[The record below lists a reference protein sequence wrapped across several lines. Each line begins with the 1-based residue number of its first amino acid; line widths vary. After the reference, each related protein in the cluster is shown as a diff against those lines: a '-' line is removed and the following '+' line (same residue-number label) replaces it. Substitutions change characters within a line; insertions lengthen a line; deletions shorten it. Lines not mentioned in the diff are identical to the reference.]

1 LTAPIAIY
9 DKGAMTVRDYG
20 DYGEYLRLST
30 WEGDIRLPRVRPNEP
45 LKLQAIEFIKWL
57 RNGRIQH
64 GQIGR
69 CGSEFNLGIITV
81 LEAVDASMKR
91 GGTPMAVGRKESA
104 RAPVPAT

>member
-1 LTAPIAIY
+1 MATSDLQLTAPIAIC
-9 DKGAMTVRDYG
+9 KGAMTVRDYG

-30 WEGDIRLPRVRPNEP
+30 WEGVRLQRVRPNEP

-69 CGSEFNLGIITV
+69 CESEFNLGIIRV
-81 LEAVDASMKR
+81 LE
-91 GGTPMAVGRKESA
+91 GR
-104 RAPVPAT
+104 